1 MRPPGGTPVPPKT
14 GHIEFLRLEDHMLK
28 PSSPY
33 PQAPYKTPSSPALD
47 RQALR
52 PDCANCFALC
62 CTAFGFT
69 RSADFAVDKD
79 AGTPCTNL
87 AADFSCTIHHSLR
100 ARGFKGCTVFDCF
113 GAGQRVSQDLF
124 GGESWLERPAG
135 KEKMFS
141 AFKAARQLHEM
152 LWYLAEAQ
160 VRTFDPEASQ
170 RARVLRS
177 IIEKAVGGDP
187 DGLLSLDVQ
196 ELHAEV
202 RLLLMA
208 VSEEVRA
215 SYFATGDDHLD
226 PDLRPRADLSGKDLR
241 SRRLCGAD
249 LRSSYLIAA
258 DLRGSDLTAVDLL
271 GADLRNARLEGAD
284 LSRALFLT
292 QPQINAAQGD
302 LRTLLPADVAAP
314 SHWGA

>member
-1 MRPPGGTPVPPKT
+1 M
-14 GHIEFLRLEDHMLK
+14 
-28 PSSPY
+28 
-33 PQAPYKTPSSPALD
+33 
-47 RQALR
+47 
-52 PDCANCFALC
+52 
-62 CTAFGFT
+62 
-69 RSADFAVDKD
+69 
-79 AGTPCTNL
+79 
-87 AADFSCTIHHSLR
+87 
-100 ARGFKGCTVFDCF
+100 
-113 GAGQRVSQDLF
+113 
-124 GGESWLERPAG
+124 
-135 KEKMFS
+135 
-141 AFKAARQLHEM
+141 
-152 LWYLAEAQ
+152 
-160 VRTFDPEASQ
+160 RTFDPEASQ